1 MSPDSSP
8 VDLLAIMPHPDD
20 AELLCGGT
28 LIRAADQGYRTGVL
42 DLTGGERG
50 TRGSR
55 ERRRQE
61 SECATR
67 AMGLAVR
74 RNLGL
79 PDAGVEN
86 SAEARV
92 QLVEAIRELRPCTVI
107 LPYLEGRHPDH
118 RITAELGYDAC
129 YLAGLAN
136 LDAGGERHRPTK
148 ILYALAYREDPVK
161 PTFVVDI
168 SEAFERKMQ
177 AIRCYGSQFDGIDAI
192 GELFPTGVTLYELV
206 QIQSARYGSLIRAA
220 YGEPFYTRETVRV
233 EDVVE
238 LPVRS
243 L

>member
-1 MSPDSSP
+1 MSSDPSP

-20 AELLCGGT
+20 AELLCGGA
-28 LIRAADQGYRTGVL
+28 LIRAADQGYRTGIL

-61 SECATR
+61 AECAAR

-79 PDAGVEN
+79 PDASVEN
-86 SAEARV
+86 TAETRV
-92 QLVEAIRELRPCTVI
+92 RLVEAIRELRPSTVI

-118 RITAELGYDAC
+118 RVTAQLGYDAC

-136 LDAGGERHRPTK
+136 FPAAGDRHRPAK
-148 ILYALAYREDPVK
+148 ILHALAYREDPVK
-161 PTFVVDI
+161 PTFVLDI
-168 SEAFERKMQ
+168 SDVFERKMQ
-177 AIRCYGSQFDGIDAI
+177 TIRCYRSQFDGVDAM
-192 GELFPTGVTLYELV
+192 GELFPAGVTLYDLV
-206 QIQSARYGSLIRAA
+206 RIQNAHYGSLIRVA

-233 EDVVE
+233 DDVVE